1 MTNAAMQLARSA
13 QKTTEKRTE
22 TIRAIMKRKGRK
34 MDKAVMFSSAKYYDT
49 LKELASK

>member
-1 MTNAAMQLARSA
+1 MTTMRES
-13 QKTTEKRTE
+13 EKMLESIKENTL